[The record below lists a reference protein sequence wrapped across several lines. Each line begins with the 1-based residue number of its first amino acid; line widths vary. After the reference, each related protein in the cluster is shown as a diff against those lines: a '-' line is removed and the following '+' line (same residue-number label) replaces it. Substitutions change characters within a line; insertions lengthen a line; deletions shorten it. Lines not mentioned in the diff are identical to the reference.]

1 MTFLSVAVPS
11 ILQQSFISIG
21 NLVIQGEVNIYG
33 SGVMSGYGTAV
44 KLNNVVITS
53 LTAVG
58 NGVSNYTAQNVG
70 AGKLLRVKKGFLS
83 SLIISYSIVL
93 IISLIYLIFTNL
105 LLSFFINN
113 KESIDNPKEKIDE
126 AYMVARSFIY
136 IVAPF
141 YIVIATK
148 LASDGVLRGSR
159 MMKQFMCATLI
170 DLLLRVLLSFMFN
183 SLLGANGIWW
193 SWPIGWIVSGIISIS
208 FFIYRYKNAKDVDSG
223 IEQIEE

>member
-1 MTFLSVAVPS
+1 
-11 ILQQSFISIG
+11 
-21 NLVIQGEVNIYG
+21 
-33 SGVMSGYGTAV
+33 
-44 KLNNVVITS
+44 
-53 LTAVG
+53 
-58 NGVSNYTAQNVG
+58 
-70 AGKLLRVKKGFLS
+70 
-83 SLIISYSIVL
+83 
-93 IISLIYLIFTNL
+93 
-105 LLSFFINN
+105 
-113 KESIDNPKEKIDE
+113 
-126 AYMVARSFIY
+126 MVARSFIY